1 VLVASTYAS
10 SVSNPNASA
19 PLVLRIGHEE
29 LFIRKC
35 YEVLSIINDIL
46 IAVWFIVGSALFFS
60 EETTTL
66 GTWLFLL
73 GSIELGIRP
82 IIRLSRHL
90 HLRRARLPSG
100 SDQDF

>member
-1 VLVASTYAS
+1 MVF
-10 SVSNPNASA
+10 
-19 PLVLRIGHEE
+19 RIGREE

-35 YEVLSIINDIL
+35 YEVVSIVNDIL

-60 EETTTL
+60 EATTTL
-66 GTWLFLL
+66 GTWLFLI

-90 HLRRARLPSG
+90 HLRRVQVPHE